1 MRPPSVTHSV
11 TVGRA
16 RRWIESGSSDLRV
29 AIKKAV
35 GRDAGG
41 SVDEGWFRRASA
53 AAARYAVLRGEFVRR
68 RRRQRQILAL
78 NATSRADRT
87 PAANPCTRS
96 TFAAKPT
103 SMSCR

>member
-35 GRDAGG
+35 GRDGG
-41 SVDEGWFRRASA
+41 SVDEGWFRPASA
-53 AAARYAVLRGEFVRR
+53 AAALT
-68 RRRQRQILAL
+68 Q
-78 NATSRADRT
+78 S
-87 PAANPCTRS
+87 
-96 TFAAKPT
+96 
-103 SMSCR
+103 